1 MDAAI
6 PRPLSLAPGLCLAGR
21 ASRGSS
27 VLRLGLAL
35 ASPPAEPRIL
45 GRGRPGLRCTP
56 EPPLTDPRGP
66 VPPAPP
72 RHQLEAVLGDVL
84 KGVPTALPDGAT
96 PGPHAEGP
104 SRAPPRRRWC
114 WMLFVQHHS
123 PAAGPGQ
130 RLLLGAEGA
139 WATRP
144 LPPAVPCVWVGG
156 RGLHPGRGKG
166 GPRCPPPPTLPG
178 YAHLCLPSPRPAGA
192 EAADAGE
199 AEHRQLSPGHH
210 SAHQAAGPQV
220 PAGLQRAERNRESTP
235 PLAAQAAGSQPGRCP
250 GAGQAR
256 TGSPTPCPAPSPLRA
271 ALEGLWGS
279 PGRWSTDAHSPGQRQ
294 TLCLADRRPLG
305 HSVPGTEG
313 SGGLPGGGVRLPQIC
328 ASSPGQHSS
337 L

>member
-1 MDAAI
+1 
-6 PRPLSLAPGLCLAGR
+6 
-21 ASRGSS
+21 
-27 VLRLGLAL
+27 
-35 ASPPAEPRIL
+35 
-45 GRGRPGLRCTP
+45 
-56 EPPLTDPRGP
+56 
-66 VPPAPP
+66 
-72 RHQLEAVLGDVL
+72 
-84 KGVPTALPDGAT
+84 
-96 PGPHAEGP
+96 
-104 SRAPPRRRWC
+104 
-114 WMLFVQHHS
+114 MLFVQHHS
-123 PAAGPGQ
+123 PAPGPGQ

-178 YAHLCLPSPRPAGA
+178 YAHLCLLSPRPAGA

-199 AEHRQLSPGHH
+199 AEHRQLSPGHY

-235 PLAAQAAGSQPGRCP
+235 PLAAQAAESQPGRCP

-279 PGRWSTDAHSPGQRQ
+279 PGCWSTDAQPRAASDSVLGRQ
-294 TLCLADRRPLG
+294 TSPRSFSARHRGGRRASRGRCQTAPDLRL
-305 HSVPGTEG
+305 VPR
-313 SGGLPGGGVRLPQIC
+313 P
-328 ASSPGQHSS
+328 AFFS
-337 L
+337 LTAGIWPV